1 MTVGTLASLL
11 LAPALLVGGGSPA
24 RVSGHAAPPARAAAA
39 PVTWQIDTD
48 HSEVAFRIRHLV
60 SRVRGRFTRW
70 EGTIVADPQSLGS
83 GSVDVTIQ
91 VASINTDVE
100 RRDNHLR
107 SADFFDAANYP
118 TITFKSTRVQQ
129 QGNDL
134 KVYGNLTI
142 RGTTK
147 PVVLDGRFL
156 AVGGAAGRRRIGF
169 EASTTVN
176 RMDYSVTWNRAV
188 EGGGA
193 LLGDEVEILLAV
205 EAVEKP

>member
-1 MTVGTLASLL
+1 MTVGTLAPFL
-11 LAPALLVGGGSPA
+11 LAPALLFGGPTPAAAPVAPA
-24 RVSGHAAPPARAAAA
+24 RHAP

-70 EGTIVADPQSLGS
+70 AGTIVADPANLAG

-91 VASINTDVE
+91 AASINTDVE

-107 SADFFDAANYP
+107 SADFFDAPNHP
-118 TITFKSTRVQQ
+118 TITFKSTRVETLP
-129 QGNDL
+129 GGAL
-134 KVYGNLTI
+134 KVFGNLTI

-147 PVVLDGRFL
+147 PVVLEGHYNG
-156 AVGGAAGRRRIGF
+156 VGGVPGRRRIGF

-193 LLGDEVEILLAV
+193 LLGDEVEILLSV
-205 EAVEKP
+205 EAAERP